1 MPAFDGTGPAGM
13 GPMTGRG
20 MGPCNPNFGGGYG
33 YGRGMGRGFGRGGRG
48 MGWGRMAMGPMYGSA
63 MMPAYPQ
70 SMMPAYPQRI
80 TKDEEK
86 EVLTEDLDALKQE
99 VSDIEKRLS
108 ELDQEK

>member
-1 MPAFDGTGPAGM
+1 MPAYDGTGPQGI

-20 MGPCNPNFGGGYG
+20 MGPCNPYWGGGFG

-48 MGWGRMAMGPMYGSA
+48 MGWGRMTMGPMYGSA
-63 MMPAYPQ
+63 YSQAPAVYP
-70 SMMPAYPQRI
+70 YRI